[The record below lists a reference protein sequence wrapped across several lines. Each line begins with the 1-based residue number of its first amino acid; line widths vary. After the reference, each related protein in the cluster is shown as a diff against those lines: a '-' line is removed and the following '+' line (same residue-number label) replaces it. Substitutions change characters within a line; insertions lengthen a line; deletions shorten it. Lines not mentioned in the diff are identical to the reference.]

1 MTIYFLSGRAV
12 RSGVPQGSL
21 LGPLLFNIYMNDL
34 NHFVQVSSLRLYA
47 DDTTA
52 YASDTSP
59 LVLEYIINSDLQ
71 SVCKWFQNKYLN
83 INTTKTQ
90 AMAIGPVNYEYK
102 INPHNSNI
110 DLNDSLK
117 ILGVALD
124 RKMTFKPYILEQL
137 KKACAK
143 TAALRKLR
151 KFIPHEVMIRLYKA
165 YILPHLEY
173 CSPLLLGISIGLK
186 NKLEDTNYYILRNIL
201 NYSRAVSYDF
211 LLNKAELQNLVNR
224 RKFQSLVLLFK
235 CLNGQGPQYL
245 SEFFKVLN
253 VNYNLRGSGTRLV
266 LPHFN
271 LECKH
276 KSWSYLTTMLWNG
289 LPAGVRGSP
298 TLAVF
303 KRALHSCLT

>member
-1 MTIYFLSGRAV
+1 MI
-12 RSGVPQGSL
+12 
-21 LGPLLFNIYMNDL
+21 NI
-34 NHFVQVSSLRLYA
+34 QLYA
-47 DDTTA
+47 CVLLNVASYDNYMLIYSYLTFCFFLFAFCFFALFYDNLTA
-52 YASDTSP
+52 
-59 LVLEYIINSDLQ
+59 IR
-71 SVCKWFQNKYLN
+71 C
-83 INTTKTQ
+83 
-90 AMAIGPVNYEYK
+90 
-102 INPHNSNI
+102 
-110 DLNDSLK
+110 
-117 ILGVALD
+117 
-124 RKMTFKPYILEQL
+124 ILEQL

-151 KFIPHEVMIRLYKA
+151 KFIPQEVMIRLYKA

-211 LLNKAELQNLVNR
+211 LLNKAELQNLDNR

-253 VNYNLRGSGTRLV
+253 VNYNLRGSGTCLV

-303 KRALHSCLT
+303 KRALHSFLT